1 MKENLHFI
9 FGTDE
14 FFVELKTKKL
24 LDPFSQH
31 SLEVIDG
38 MANTLADCKQVLSKV
53 IEALQ
58 TVDFFSSQK
67 CVWLRGTNLF
77 ATGSPALTEGGQS
90 TVEHF
95 LSAVERT
102 PEGVHLFLSAS
113 PVDKRTRFFKAMQA
127 LCTCEELEEKQSE
140 TYRKFLIQKLCKEW
154 HMTIEPDAC
163 ELLFQ
168 KLNRQPR
175 AIANEWEKLACAKQ
189 GTGCI
194 TLQDVKT
201 YTPTWLNDEFF
212 EPVEAFYE
220 KDEARYLRSLRNHFT
235 LHKEMRTVCT
245 LFQNRNRLLIQLAS
259 LRLPSVSKVNLEKKY
274 SMYAENFG
282 SINDK
287 NTFCVFSQN
296 PWYLSR
302 LKSPFPLSTLLE
314 IQQALVEVFDQ
325 LLQYPKQAYAWMG
338 NFVRFF

>member
-9 FGTDE
+9 FGSDE
-14 FFVELKTKKL
+14 FFIELKTKKL
-24 LDPFSQH
+24 LDSFSQH

-38 MANTLADCKQVLSKV
+38 TANTLADCKQVLGKV

-77 ATGSPALTEGGQS
+77 ATGSPATTEGGQS
-90 TVEHF
+90 VVEHF
-95 LSAVERT
+95 LLLLEKIPA
-102 PEGVHLFLSAS
+102 GVHLFVSAS

-127 LCTCEELEEKQSE
+127 LSTWEELEEKQSE
-140 TYRKFLIQKLCKEW
+140 TYLKFLIKKLCKDW
-154 HMTIEPDAC
+154 NMTIDPDAF
-163 ELLFQ
+163 ELLLQ

-175 AIANEWEKLACAKQ
+175 AIANEWEKLACIKQ
-189 GTGCI
+189 GIGCI

-220 KDEARYLRSLRNHFT
+220 KDEARYLQSLHNHFT

-245 LFQNRNRLLIQLAS
+245 FFQNRNRLLIQLVS
-259 LRLPSVSKVNLEKKY
+259 LQLPSISKAVLEKQ
-274 SMYAENFG
+274 SSLYAKDFG
-282 SINDK
+282 PIQEK

-296 PWYLSR
+296 PWYVSR
-302 LKSPFPLSTLLE
+302 LQSPFPLSTLLD
-314 IQQALVEVFDQ
+314 IQQALVDIFDRM
-325 LLQYPKQAYAWMG
+325 LQYPAQTCTWMG
-338 NFVRFF
+338 NLVRFF